1 MRNVDGLITGGT
13 LQRPTRRD
21 AAEQSLARQRIL
33 VVDDSLTVRQAERQL
48 LENQGYQV
56 DVAVDGMEGWSAVRL
71 HPYQLVVTDVDM
83 PRMNGIELVR
93 KIRAEPRIQDLPVI
107 VVSYKDRG
115 EDRQRGLEAGANYYL
130 SKGGFRD
137 TALLDA
143 VLDLIGPA
151 TDEA

>member
-1 MRNVDGLITGGT
+1 
-13 LQRPTRRD
+13 
-21 AAEQSLARQRIL
+21 
-33 VVDDSLTVRQAERQL
+33 
-48 LENQGYQV
+48 
-56 DVAVDGMEGWSAVRL
+56 
-71 HPYQLVVTDVDM
+71 
-83 PRMNGIELVR
+83 MNGIELVR

-107 VVSYKDRG
+107 VVSYKDRS

-151 TDEA
+151 TDEV

>member
-1 MRNVDGLITGGT
+1 MNAV
-13 LQRPTRRD
+13 PS
-21 AAEQSLARQRIL
+21 ERIL

-93 KIRAEPRIQDLPVI
+93 KIRAEPRIQDLPII

-143 VLDLIGPA
+143 VVDLIGPA